1 MTITINKKKIELKY
15 SLRSLMLYENIA
27 EKSFLPQTL
36 TDVVTYFYCVVV
48 TSANDYTIS
57 FEDSVNILDN
67 NPDYMSKFGDW
78 MNKIS
83 ENTDQLK
90 KK

>member
-1 MTITINKKKIELKY
+1 MTLTINKKKIELKY

-57 FEDSVNILDN
+57 FEDFVNILDN

-90 KK
+90 KE